1 MVFFFGPFTGSGKTL
16 SFVLPSIH
24 RLLNM
29 KDLVGFSLLI
39 LSPTRE
45 LAMQTYD
52 VINSL
57 LRHIE
62 THNLVVVTCI
72 GGVNKLDENLSE
84 ISDKKPNVVIA
95 TPGRLDD
102 LIRRSPLVQAG
113 FGILL
118 FLFKNLCV
126 FV

>member
-1 MVFFFGPFTGSGKTL
+1 
-16 SFVLPSIH
+16 
-24 RLLNM
+24 
-29 KDLVGFSLLI
+29 
-39 LSPTRE
+39 
-45 LAMQTYD
+45 MQTYD

-62 THNLVVVTCI
+62 THSLVVVTCI

-113 FGILL
+113 FGNLIFVS
-118 FLFKNLCV
+118 FL
-126 FV
+126 

>member
-118 FLFKNLCV
+118 FSAITKNS
-126 FV
+126 